1 MPCSR
6 QEQLPFDHF
15 SAQLQALHRAKSN
28 LHLDVAQLWLQVSI
42 SLFKAAEADVSTEIF
57 SPESL
62 LSNKSGLE
70 HWTGNLNENV
80 TERKKHPKTSPL
92 FCMKYFLWLL
102 KKHLF
107 TERAVIAKH

>member
-1 MPCSR
+1 MPCGR

-15 SAQLQALHRAKSN
+15 SAQLQALHRAKSS

-42 SLFKAAEADVSTEIF
+42 SLFKATEADVPTEIF

-80 TERKKHPKTSPL
+80 TERKKNTPKHPLYS
-92 FCMKYFLWLL
+92 
-102 KKHLF
+102 
-107 TERAVIAKH
+107 A